1 MVRRITPVSGG
12 GELQTGFLFG
22 LGAVAVVV
30 LIAAFSAIKI
40 VPAGNVGV
48 VTNFGAVQKQTLDP
62 GLHLVIPFVQG
73 VVRVN
78 TQVQAHS
85 FQQIDAA
92 SQELQSVKLTGKVN
106 FAIDARNA
114 ADLYQNVGLDFAGK
128 LLDPSFN
135 DFIKTIVPTYPV
147 NDILKNRDAIRDK
160 TKDRLNSTVNPY
172 GITIVAVQITDIRF
186 SPEFEK
192 AIEAKQVAQQQVQT
206 QTQILEQNKIQAQQ
220 AVVVADGQAKANAIL
235 NASLTPTL
243 VQWQTIQKWDG
254 KLPQVTG
261 GASPFFAINPPR

>member
-1 MVRRITPVSGG
+1 MVRRVAPGNSGWPQTPV
-12 GELQTGFLFG
+12 LFG
-22 LGAVAVVV
+22 IGAAAILL
-30 LIAAFSAIKI
+30 LILYFATVKI

-48 VTNFGAVQKQTLDP
+48 VTNFGAVQKETLDP
-62 GLHLVIPFVQG
+62 GLHFVTPFVQN
-73 VVRVN
+73 VYQVN

-85 FQQIDAA
+85 FQEIDAA
-92 SQELQSVKLTGKVN
+92 SEELQTVKLTGKVN
-106 FAIDARNA
+106 FAIDARHA

-147 NDILKNRDAIRDK
+147 NDILKSRDAIRDK
-160 TKDRLNSTVNPY
+160 TKDRLNQAVNPY

-186 SPEFEK
+186 SAEFEK

-206 QTQILEQNKIQAQQ
+206 QSQILEQKKIQAQQ
-220 AVVVADGQAKANAIL
+220 AVVDADGQAKANAIL

-243 VQWQTIQKWDG
+243 VQWQEILKWDG

-261 GASPFFAINPPR
+261 GASPFVSLSAR